1 MTEKPPKR
9 RSSFGS
15 DEPSIKALVSQVE
28 YYKEYYLRDKK
39 EHEEVRAN
47 HIKVITKLNKE
58 NVALKKQRFELKDK
72 LSRADDKLTIL
83 TLDAGHMKEELK
95 RLSGVERR
103 VQELEAALAV
113 NPEANLR
120 LRVKQLLIKY
130 HPDKN
135 SATVPLDNETVT
147 RDLLELLEE

>member
-103 VQELEAALAV
+103 VQELEEALAV
-113 NPEANLR
+113 NPDANIR
-120 LRVKQLLIKY
+120 LRVKQLLAKY
-130 HPDKN
+130 HPDKH
-135 SATVPLDNETVT
+135 SAAVPLDNEAVT
-147 RDLLELLEE
+147 RDLVALLEA